1 MFTVNPI
8 VLKKAILSSLWKA
21 LLVAL
26 LFLLLGLFQNKN
38 IVREYLE
45 DYGFDVI
52 NQIMISSRQELGGSA
67 KNAVTVFAFDNEYM
81 KQQSLYD
88 EDGVST
94 FGSIFPR
101 QHIASFF
108 ENLDR
113 HLLHLAKLT
122 GVENYCP
129 KAVFVD
135 IDTSYPSGANAVLSQ
150 GDKGLINALSKP
162 RCYKILLARGSKY
175 NFIEHAAKDLAALK
189 AQFDSQSLMF
199 VSPNFHQG
207 NDDVV
212 RRNEPVK
219 VIGGK
224 PYPNAAI
231 ALWQII
237 KHGNVDLAQ
246 AHEFINDVKQ
256 AEAAEKDTQ
265 KRSHRV
271 NVNANR
277 IWMRNYNYPHQTNPA
292 KQSCGVNSYWDNLK
306 KYSLSCSFKGM
317 VPSPEY
323 FDGNVILLGSTEVE
337 NSDDGLGR
345 NDYHKIPDIFVD
357 KTMSGVDIHAN
368 SLMTLLHLDSA
379 HKDPGKLPQ
388 LMQLAWFKSL
398 SIVFFTFF
406 LVYLFITW
414 LLKAIKIQS
423 VQTLFL
429 ISAVLSSVVF
439 FAVSFALIN
448 SSQPVWFNWVVGVIL
463 VQIVEG
469 VLLLRNYLPLLAG
482 RSIIWMSSVVKKQF
496 FKNTAANNL
505 ERGQNEIK

>member
-45 DYGFDVI
+45 DYGFD
-52 NQIMISSRQELGGSA
+52 
-67 KNAVTVFAFDNEYM
+67 
-81 KQQSLYD
+81 
-88 EDGVST
+88 
-94 FGSIFPR
+94 
-101 QHIASFF
+101 
-108 ENLDR
+108 
-113 HLLHLAKLT
+113 
-122 GVENYCP
+122 
-129 KAVFVD
+129 
-135 IDTSYPSGANAVLSQ
+135 
-150 GDKGLINALSKP
+150 
-162 RCYKILLARGSKY
+162 GSKY

-189 AQFDSQSLMF
+189 AQFDSQSLIF

-277 IWMRNYNYPHQTNPA
+277 IWMRNYNYPHQTNPT
-292 KQSCGVNSYWDNLK
+292 KQPCGVNSYWDNLK

-317 VPSPEY
+317 VPSPVFRCFLC
-323 FDGNVILLGSTEVE
+323 FD
-337 NSDDGLGR
+337 
-345 NDYHKIPDIFVD
+345 
-357 KTMSGVDIHAN
+357 
-368 SLMTLLHLDSA
+368 
-379 HKDPGKLPQ
+379 
-388 LMQLAWFKSL
+388 
-398 SIVFFTFF
+398 
-406 LVYLFITW
+406 
-414 LLKAIKIQS
+414 
-423 VQTLFL
+423 
-429 ISAVLSSVVF
+429 
-439 FAVSFALIN
+439 
-448 SSQPVWFNWVVGVIL
+448 
-463 VQIVEG
+463 
-469 VLLLRNYLPLLAG
+469 
-482 RSIIWMSSVVKKQF
+482 
-496 FKNTAANNL
+496 
-505 ERGQNEIK
+505 